1 MVVPSTFWLGLSY
14 FTYFFSFGIFLPFWA
29 VWLKGEGIEPAMIG
43 ILLGVG
49 LVARFL
55 GSMFISPTVK
65 DPSKLITA
73 LRLLSLLTLLFA
85 IGFAFGSHWAWIFFV
100 MIGFNLFFSP
110 LVPLSDALAGTWQ
123 KQFTFDYG
131 KVRVWGSIAFIIS
144 SSLTG
149 ILMSSNGINFSISN
163 LELSLSFDRINNWVG
178 SNLFGHHHIILAF
191 LIFSLSVMLLGMM
204 LKPSIMP
211 AGKIKAVNTHTVS
224 FKELLSEKSVWQF
237 LLCVTLLQG
246 AHAGYYSF
254 GSIYWENAGYSSA
267 TIGYLWSLGVVTEV
281 IIFTFSKQLFRR
293 WNARNL
299 LLLSAICGVLR
310 WGLMGISTELPV
322 LIIIQLLHCGTFT
335 VCHLA
340 AMRFIGAR
348 KENEIIRLQATYS
361 ALAMGGGI
369 AVMSVIAGFLYE
381 YMQSGIYW
389 VMVLVAFPAL
399 FLRPKVEA
407 RVHSLPK

>member
-389 VMVLVAFPAL
+389 VMALVAFPAL

>member
-1 MVVPSTFWLGLSY
+1 MVVPSTFWLGLGY
-14 FTYFFSFGIFLPFWA
+14 FTYFFSYGIFLPFWS
-29 VWLKGEGIEPAMIG
+29 VWLKGEGIDASMIG
-43 ILLGVG
+43 VLLGVG
-49 LVARFL
+49 MVARFV
-55 GSMFISPTVK
+55 GSLVISPTVK
-65 DPSKLITA
+65 NPAKLINA
-73 LRLLSLLTLLFA
+73 LRLLSLLALLFA
-85 IGFAFGSHWAWIFFV
+85 VGFAFGSYWVWLFFIMV
-100 MIGFNLFFSP
+100 GFNLFFSP

-131 KVRVWGSIAFIIS
+131 KVRVWGSIAFVIS

-149 ILMSSNGINFSISN
+149 ILMSANGINLSIS
-163 LELSLSFDRINNWVG
+163 SLNFGWNISSDSLNHWVG
-178 SNLFGHHHIILAF
+178 HELFGTHHIILA
-191 LIFSLSVMLLGMM
+191 LLLFSVTAMLLGMM

-211 AGKIKAVNTHTVS
+211 VGKIKAANTNAVS

-237 LLCVTLLQG
+237 LLCVTLLQA

-254 GSIYWENAGYSSA
+254 GSIYWEQAGYSSS
-267 TIGYLWSLGVVTEV
+267 TIGYLWSLGVVAEV

-293 WNARNL
+293 WSARNL
-299 LLLSAICGVLR
+299 LLLSGICGVVR
-310 WGLMGISTELPV
+310 WGLMATSTELSM
-322 LIIIQLLHCGTFT
+322 LIIIQILHCGTFT

-369 AVMSVIAGFLYE
+369 AVMSMIAGFMYE
-381 YMQSGIYW
+381 QIGCGIFW
-389 VMVLVAFPAL
+389 VMALVALPAL

-407 RVHSLPK
+407 HPLSH

>member
-65 DPSKLITA
+65 DPSKLIIA
-73 LRLLSLLTLLFA
+73 LRLLSLLALLFA
-85 IGFAFGSHWAWIFFV
+85 IGFAFGSHWAWIFSV

-163 LELSLSFDRINNWVG
+163 LELSISFDRINNWVG

-211 AGKIKAVNTHTVS
+211 AGKIKAANTHTVS

-299 LLLSAICGVLR
+299 LLLSAICGILR
-310 WGLMGISTELPV
+310 WGLMGTSTELPV

-348 KENEIIRLQATYS
+348 KENEIIHLQAIYS
-361 ALAMGGGI
+361 GLAMGGGI
-369 AVMSVIAGFLYE
+369 AFMSVIAGFLYE

-389 VMVLVAFPAL
+389 VMALVAFPVL
-399 FLRPKVEA
+399 FLRPKAEA
-407 RVHSLPK
+407 RVYPLPK

>member
-1 MVVPSTFWLGLSY
+1 MVIPSTFWLGLGY

-29 VWLKGEGIEPAMIG
+29 AWLKGEGIEPSMIG

-49 LVARFL
+49 LVARFI
-55 GSMFISPTVK
+55 GSLVISPTVK
-65 DPSKLITA
+65 DPSKLINA
-73 LRLLSLLTLLFA
+73 LRFLSLLALLFA
-85 IGFAFGSHWAWIFFV
+85 VGFVFGSHWLWLFFV

-144 SSLTG
+144 SALTG
-149 ILMSSNGINFSISN
+149 ILMSANGINFSIS
-163 LELSLSFDRINNWVG
+163 SLDIGWSMSFDSLNSWIGKDV
-178 SNLFGHHHIILAF
+178 FGTHHIILAF
-191 LIFSLSVMLLGMM
+191 LIFSITVMLLGMM
-204 LKPSIMP
+204 LKPAIMP
-211 AGKIKAVNTHTVS
+211 VGQEKTTNTNAVS

-237 LLCVTLLQG
+237 LVCVTLLQA

-254 GSIYWENAGYSSA
+254 GTIYWENAGYSPS
-267 TIGYLWSLGVVTEV
+267 TIGYLWSLGVVAEV
-281 IIFTFSKQLFRR
+281 LVFTFSKQLFRR
-293 WNARNL
+293 WSARNL
-299 LLLSAICGVLR
+299 LLLSSICGVIR
-310 WGLMGISTELPV
+310 WGLMGTSTELPV
-322 LIIIQLLHCGTFT
+322 LIIIQILHCGTFT

-369 AVMSVIAGFLYE
+369 AVMSVIAGFMYE
-381 YMQSGIYW
+381 HIDSGIFW
-389 VMVLVAFPAL
+389 VMALVALPAL

-407 RVHSLPK
+407 QAH

>member
-14 FTYFFSFGIFLPFWA
+14 FTYFFSFGIFLPFWS
-29 VWLKGEGIEPAMIG
+29 VWLKGEGIEASMIG

-49 LVARFL
+49 LVARFI
-55 GSMFISPTVK
+55 GSLVISPAVK
-65 DPSKLITA
+65 DPSKLIKA
-73 LRLLSLLTLLFA
+73 LRILSLLALFFA
-85 IGFAFGSHWAWIFFV
+85 IGFTIDSHWVWLLVA

-149 ILMSSNGINFSISN
+149 ILMSSNGVNFSIS
-163 LELSLSFDRINNWVG
+163 SLDFGWHISFDRLNSWIG
-178 SNLFGHHHIILAF
+178 SNLFGTHHIILAF
-191 LIFSLSVMLLGMM
+191 LIFSVAFMLLGMM
-204 LKPSIMP
+204 LKPSTMP
-211 AGKIKAVNTHTVS
+211 AGKIKAANAHAVS
-224 FKELLSEKSVWQF
+224 FKELLLEKPVWQF
-237 LLCVTLLQG
+237 LMCVTLLQA

-254 GSIYWENAGYSSA
+254 GSIYWEKAGYSSS
-267 TIGYLWSLGVVTEV
+267 TIGYLWSLGVVAEV
-281 IIFTFSKQLFRR
+281 VVFTFSNQLFRR
-293 WNARNL
+293 WSARNL

-310 WGLMGISTELPV
+310 WGLMGTSTELYA
-322 LIIIQLLHCGTFT
+322 LIIIQILHCGTFT

-369 AVMSVIAGFLYE
+369 AVMSIIAGFMYE
-381 YMQSGIYW
+381 SIGSGIFW
-389 VMVLVAFPAL
+389 VMALVALPAL

-407 RVHSLPK
+407 HAH

>member
-1 MVVPSTFWLGLSY
+1 MVVPSTFWLGLGY
-14 FTYFFSFGIFLPFWA
+14 FTYFFSYGIFLPFWS
-29 VWLKGEGIEPAMIG
+29 VWLKGEGIEASMIG

-49 LVARFL
+49 MVARFV
-55 GSMFISPTVK
+55 GSLVISPTVK
-65 DPSKLITA
+65 DPAKLIKA
-73 LRLLSLLTLLFA
+73 LRLLSVLALMFA
-85 IGFAFGSHWAWIFFV
+85 IGFAVDSHWVWLFFIMV
-100 MIGFNLFFSP
+100 SFNLFFSP

-149 ILMSSNGINFSISN
+149 ILMSANGMSFSIS
-163 LELSLSFDRINNWVG
+163 SLNFGWNIGFDSLNHWLG
-178 SNLFGHHHIILAF
+178 YHLFGTHRIILAF
-191 LIFSLSVMLLGMM
+191 LIFSVTAMLLGMM

-211 AGKIKAVNTHTVS
+211 VGKIKTANTNAVS

-237 LLCVTLLQG
+237 LVCVTLLQA

-254 GSIYWENAGYSSA
+254 GSIYWGQAGYSSS
-267 TIGYLWSLGVVTEV
+267 TIGYLWSLGVVAEV
-281 IIFTFSKQLFRR
+281 VIFTFSKKLFRR
-293 WNARNL
+293 WSARNL
-299 LLLSAICGVLR
+299 LLLSGICGVVR
-310 WGLMGISTELPV
+310 WGLMGASTALPM
-322 LIIIQLLHCGTFT
+322 LIVIQILHCGTFT

-361 ALAMGGGI
+361 AVAMGGGI
-369 AVMSVIAGFLYE
+369 AVMSMIAGFMYE
-381 YMQSGIYW
+381 HIGSGIFW
-389 VMVLVAFPAL
+389 MMALVALPAL

-407 RVHSLPK
+407 HARSH

>member
-73 LRLLSLLTLLFA
+73 LRLLSLLALLFA

-389 VMVLVAFPAL
+389 VMALVAFPAL

>member
-1 MVVPSTFWLGLSY
+1 MVIPSTFWLGLGY

-29 VWLKGEGIEPAMIG
+29 AWLKGEGIEPSMIG

-49 LVARFL
+49 LVARFI
-55 GSMFISPTVK
+55 GSLVISPRVK
-65 DPSKLITA
+65 DPSKLIKA
-73 LRLLSLLTLLFA
+73 LRFLSLLTLLFA
-85 IGFAFGSHWAWIFFV
+85 VGFVFGSHWLWLFFV

-123 KQFTFDYG
+123 KQFIFDYG

-144 SSLTG
+144 SALTG
-149 ILMSSNGINFSISN
+149 ILMSASGINFSIS
-163 LELSLSFDRINNWVG
+163 SLDIGWSMSFDSLNGWIG
-178 SNLFGHHHIILAF
+178 KDMFGTHHIILAF
-191 LIFSLSVMLLGMM
+191 LIFSITVMLLGMM
-204 LKPSIMP
+204 LKPAIMP
-211 AGKIKAVNTHTVS
+211 VGKEKTTNTNTVS
-224 FKELLSEKSVWQF
+224 FKELLSEKSVWKF
-237 LLCVTLLQG
+237 LVCVTLLQA

-254 GSIYWENAGYSSA
+254 GTIYWENAGYSPS
-267 TIGYLWSLGVVTEV
+267 TIGYLWSLGVMAEV
-281 IIFTFSKQLFRR
+281 LVFTFSKQLFRR
-293 WNARNL
+293 WSARNL
-299 LLLSAICGVLR
+299 LLLSGICGVIR

-322 LIIIQLLHCGTFT
+322 LIIIQILHCGTFT

-369 AVMSVIAGFLYE
+369 AVMSVIAGFMYE
-381 YMQSGIYW
+381 HISNGIFW
-389 VMVLVAFPAL
+389 VMALVALPAL

-407 RVHSLPK
+407 HAH

>member
-14 FTYFFSFGIFLPFWA
+14 FTYFFSFGIFLPFWS
-29 VWLKGEGIEPAMIG
+29 VWLKGEGIEPSMIG
-43 ILLGVG
+43 ILLGIG
-49 LVARFL
+49 LVSRFI
-55 GSMFISPTVK
+55 GSLIISPTVK
-65 DPSKLITA
+65 DPAKLIKA
-73 LRLLSLLTLLFA
+73 LRLLSLLALLFSV
-85 IGFAFGSHWAWIFFV
+85 GFVCGSHWAWLFLV

-131 KVRVWGSIAFIIS
+131 KVRVWGSVAFIIS

-149 ILMSSNGINFSISN
+149 ILMSADGINFSISGLDFDGN
-163 LELSLSFDRINNWVG
+163 ISFDRLNGWIG
-178 SNLFGHHHIILAF
+178 RDLFGTHHIILAF
-191 LIFSLSVMLLGMM
+191 LVFSITLMLLGMM

-211 AGKIKAVNTHTVS
+211 VGKIKAANTNAVS
-224 FKELLSEKSVWQF
+224 FKELLSEKSVRQF
-237 LLCVTLLQG
+237 LACVTLLQA

-254 GSIYWENAGYSSA
+254 GSIYWEQAGYSSS
-267 TIGYLWSLGVVTEV
+267 TIGYLWSLGVVAEV
-281 IIFTFSKQLFRR
+281 VVFTFSNRLFRR
-293 WNARNL
+293 WSARNL
-299 LLLSAICGVLR
+299 LLLSGICGVVR

-322 LIIIQLLHCGTFT
+322 LIIIQILHCGTFT

-369 AVMSVIAGFLYE
+369 AVMSVMAGFMYE
-381 YMQSGIYW
+381 HIGYGIFW
-389 VMVLVAFPAL
+389 VMALVALPAL

-407 RVHSLPK
+407 HAISG